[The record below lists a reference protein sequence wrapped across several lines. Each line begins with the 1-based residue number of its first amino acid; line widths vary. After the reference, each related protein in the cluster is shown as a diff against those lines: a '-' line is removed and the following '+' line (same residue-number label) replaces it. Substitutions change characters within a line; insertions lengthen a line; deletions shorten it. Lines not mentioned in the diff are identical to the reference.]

1 VRILFTFIGG
11 FGHYQPLVAVARA
24 AQRSGHTVAVAG
36 SANLQSTIRGDGFD
50 AFPTSE
56 PRVGPPPAEPL
67 VKVNSNEMDRELR
80 ENFARRGAKRHAAVL
95 LELAHAWRPD
105 VVVRDEVDFGAA
117 IAAERLVIPCV
128 SVLVLAAGGFL
139 RRSVVAEPLHA
150 LRDEY
155 GLPADPDLA
164 MLDGS
169 LVLSPFPSGLRSPDA
184 PLPPQSFSFRPGAA
198 TAPHREL
205 TRPTVYCTLGTVFTV
220 PELCVRI
227 LNGLQQLPVDVVIT
241 VGQDID
247 PASLG
252 PQPEHIRV
260 ERYIPQDEVL
270 PRCDLVVS
278 HGGSGSV
285 MGALAHGLPSVL
297 MPLGADQ
304 PYNIRRC
311 VELGVGLELE
321 PVTVT
326 PDEIRVTVEDMLADD
341 RYRRAAERMRDEIN
355 AMPGPEATV
364 PLLEALA

>member
-1 VRILFTFIGG
+1 
-11 FGHYQPLVAVARA
+11 
-24 AQRSGHTVAVAG
+24 
-36 SANLQSTIRGDGFD
+36 
-50 AFPTSE
+50 
-56 PRVGPPPAEPL
+56 
-67 VKVNSNEMDRELR
+67 
-80 ENFARRGAKRHAAVL
+80 
-95 LELAHAWRPD
+95 
-105 VVVRDEVDFGAA
+105 
-117 IAAERLVIPCV
+117 
-128 SVLVLAAGGFL
+128 
-139 RRSVVAEPLHA
+139 
-150 LRDEY
+150 
-155 GLPADPDLA
+155 
-164 MLDGS
+164 
-169 LVLSPFPSGLRSPDA
+169 
-184 PLPPQSFSFRPGAA
+184 
-198 TAPHREL
+198 
-205 TRPTVYCTLGTVFTV
+205 V
-220 PELCVRI
+220 PELCRRI

-304 PYNIRRC
+304 TYNIRRC